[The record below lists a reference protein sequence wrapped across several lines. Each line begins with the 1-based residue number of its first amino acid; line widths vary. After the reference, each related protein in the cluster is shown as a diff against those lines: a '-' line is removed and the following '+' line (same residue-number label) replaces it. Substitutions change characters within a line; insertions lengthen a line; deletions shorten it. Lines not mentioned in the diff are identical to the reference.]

1 MKTVK
6 LSLLAVVV
14 ATAVSPSAFAGDT
27 VEAATTEL
35 TAIQPGMSQSEI
47 DQKIG
52 RFLERTG
59 NSAAAQ
65 NYLIAHD
72 YRTTTPQENTAA
84 SPVQPA
90 NTLNPITNQAQTD
103 RDNGQDTAIQDA
115 QHAANWASLKADDAQ
130 HAITVAQTD
139 IDANKAAI
147 TDTRNDVSAVQSD
160 VTNIKGDVAHAQS
173 TADHANANANTALMN
188 GVKLSGAVTEN
199 KNNIEQNRS
208 DIADQQKL
216 LASNEQKQIVRDNGQ
231 DTAIQDAQHAANW
244 ASMKADDAQHA
255 IMVAQTDI
263 DANKAAIADTRN
275 DVSAVQSDVTNIKGD
290 VAHAQSTADHA
301 NANANTALMNGVK
314 LSGAVTENKNN
325 IEQNR
330 SDIADQQKL
339 LASNE
344 QKQIVRDNGQDT
356 AIQDAQ
362 HAANWASMKADDAQ
376 HAIMVAQTDIDANK
390 AAIADTRNDVSAVQ
404 SDVTNI
410 KGDVAHAQSTADHA
424 NANANTA
431 LMNGVKLSGAV
442 TENKNNIEQNRSDIA
457 DQQQQLDET
466 RKTVA
471 ATGDVQTA
479 ARYQSMIDARQT
491 AAANAQQAQAD
502 TQQQQMDDQ
511 QKQIDATQKTVSALG
526 DAQTNAHYQEMV
538 NAGLRAQN
546 DANARTA
553 AEQKQKIDT
562 LATNQATQQHIDSV
576 QYGEQIQ
583 RLAQDSTQTHEQ
595 IDSLTQDVTQTHQ
608 QLSNT
613 QKRVADNSQQITTLN
628 NHFDSLKNEVEDN
641 RKEAN
646 AGTASAI
653 AIASQ
658 PQVKTGDLMMVSA
671 GAGTYNG
678 ESAVSVGTSFNA
690 GTHTVLKAGISADTQ
705 SDFGAGVGVGYSF

>member
-1 MKTVK
+1 MNTVK

-27 VEAATTEL
+27 VEAAATEL
-35 TAIQPGMSQSEI
+35 AAIQPGMSQVEI

-52 RFLERTG
+52 QFLERTG

-72 YRTTTPQENTAA
+72 YQTTTPQENTAA

-90 NTLNPITNQAQTD
+90 STLNPITNQAQT
-103 RDNGQDTAIQDA
+103 
-115 QHAANWASLKADDAQ
+115 
-130 HAITVAQTD
+130 
-139 IDANKAAI
+139 
-147 TDTRNDVSAVQSD
+147 
-160 VTNIKGDVAHAQS
+160 
-173 TADHANANANTALMN
+173 
-188 GVKLSGAVTEN
+188 
-199 KNNIEQNRS
+199 
-208 DIADQQKL
+208 
-216 LASNEQKQIVRDNGQ
+216 VRDNGQ

-244 ASMKADDAQHA
+244 ASQKADDAHHA

-275 DVSAVQSDVTNIKGD
+275 DVAAVQSDVSTIKGS

-301 NANANTALMNGVK
+301 NANANTALMNDVK
-314 LSGAVTENKNN
+314 LSA
-325 IEQNR
+325 
-330 SDIADQQKL
+330 
-339 LASNE
+339 
-344 QKQIVRDNGQDT
+344 
-356 AIQDAQ
+356 
-362 HAANWASMKADDAQ
+362 
-376 HAIMVAQTDIDANK
+376 
-390 AAIADTRNDVSAVQ
+390 
-404 SDVTNI
+404 
-410 KGDVAHAQSTADHA
+410 
-424 NANANTA
+424 
-431 LMNGVKLSGAV
+431 AV

-466 RKTVA
+466 QKTVA

-491 AAANAQQAQAD
+491 AAANAQQEQAD
-502 TQQQQMDDQ
+502 TQQQQITDQ

-538 NAGLRAQN
+538 NARLRAQN

-553 AEQKQKIDT
+553 ADQKQKIDT

-595 IDSLTQDVTQTHQ
+595 IDSLSQDVTQTQQ
-608 QLSNT
+608 QLTNT
-613 QKRVADNSQQITTLN
+613 QKRVADNSQQINTLN
-628 NHFDSLKNEVEDN
+628 NHFSSLKNEVEDN

-658 PQVKTGDLMMVSA
+658 PQVKTGDVMMVSA
-671 GAGTYNG
+671 GAGTFNG

-690 GTHTVLKAGISADTQ
+690 GTHTVIKAGVSADTQ

>member
-27 VEAATTEL
+27 VEAAATEL
-35 TAIQPGMSQSEI
+35 AAIQPGMSQMEI

-52 RFLERTG
+52 RFLERTE

-72 YRTTTPQENTAA
+72 YQTTTPQENRTS

-90 NTLNPITNQAQTD
+90 STLNPITNQAQID
-103 RDNGQDTAIQDA
+103 RDNGQDTAIQNA
-115 QHAANWASLKADDAQ
+115 QHTANWASL
-130 HAITVAQTD
+130 
-139 IDANKAAI
+139 
-147 TDTRNDVSAVQSD
+147 
-160 VTNIKGDVAHAQS
+160 
-173 TADHANANANTALMN
+173 
-188 GVKLSGAVTEN
+188 
-199 KNNIEQNRS
+199 
-208 DIADQQKL
+208 
-216 LASNEQKQIVRDNGQ
+216 
-231 DTAIQDAQHAANW
+231 
-244 ASMKADDAQHA
+244 KADDAQHA

-263 DANKAAIADTRN
+263 DTNKASIADTR
-275 DVSAVQSDVTNIKGD
+275 S
-290 VAHAQSTADHA
+290 
-301 NANANTALMNGVK
+301 
-314 LSGAVTENKNN
+314 
-325 IEQNR
+325 
-330 SDIADQQKL
+330 
-339 LASNE
+339 
-344 QKQIVRDNGQDT
+344 
-356 AIQDAQ
+356 
-362 HAANWASMKADDAQ
+362 
-376 HAIMVAQTDIDANK
+376 
-390 AAIADTRNDVSAVQ
+390 DVSAVQ

-671 GAGTYNG
+671 GAGTFNG

>member
-14 ATAVSPSAFAGDT
+14 ATVVSPSAFAGDT

-103 RDNGQDTAIQDA
+103 
-115 QHAANWASLKADDAQ
+115 
-130 HAITVAQTD
+130 
-139 IDANKAAI
+139 
-147 TDTRNDVSAVQSD
+147 
-160 VTNIKGDVAHAQS
+160 
-173 TADHANANANTALMN
+173 
-188 GVKLSGAVTEN
+188 
-199 KNNIEQNRS
+199 
-208 DIADQQKL
+208 
-216 LASNEQKQIVRDNGQ
+216 
-231 DTAIQDAQHAANW
+231 
-244 ASMKADDAQHA
+244 
-255 IMVAQTDI
+255 
-263 DANKAAIADTRN
+263 
-275 DVSAVQSDVTNIKGD
+275 
-290 VAHAQSTADHA
+290 
-301 NANANTALMNGVK
+301 
-314 LSGAVTENKNN
+314 
-325 IEQNR
+325 
-330 SDIADQQKL
+330 
-339 LASNE
+339 
-344 QKQIVRDNGQDT
+344 RDNGQDT

-466 RKTVA
+466 RKIVA

-491 AAANAQQAQAD
+491 ATANAQQEQAD

-671 GAGTYNG
+671 GAGTFNG

-690 GTHTVLKAGISADTQ
+690 GTHTVIKAGVSADTQ

>member
-35 TAIQPGMSQSEI
+35 TVIQPGMSQSEI

-59 NSAAAQ
+59 NSVAAQ

-72 YRTTTPQENTAA
+72 YQTTTPQENTAA
-84 SPVQPA
+84 SPVQPT

-139 IDANKAAI
+139 IDANTAAI

-173 TADHANANANTALMN
+173 TADHANANANTALIN

-208 DIADQQKL
+208 DF
-216 LASNEQKQIVRDNGQ
+216 
-231 DTAIQDAQHAANW
+231 
-244 ASMKADDAQHA
+244 
-255 IMVAQTDI
+255 
-263 DANKAAIADTRN
+263 
-275 DVSAVQSDVTNIKGD
+275 
-290 VAHAQSTADHA
+290 
-301 NANANTALMNGVK
+301 
-314 LSGAVTENKNN
+314 
-325 IEQNR
+325 
-330 SDIADQQKL
+330 
-339 LASNE
+339 
-344 QKQIVRDNGQDT
+344 
-356 AIQDAQ
+356 
-362 HAANWASMKADDAQ
+362 
-376 HAIMVAQTDIDANK
+376 
-390 AAIADTRNDVSAVQ
+390 
-404 SDVTNI
+404 
-410 KGDVAHAQSTADHA
+410 
-424 NANANTA
+424 
-431 LMNGVKLSGAV
+431 
-442 TENKNNIEQNRSDIA
+442 A

-466 RKTVA
+466 RKIVA

-562 LATNQATQQHIDSV
+562 LATNQATQQHINSV

-628 NHFDSLKNEVEDN
+628 NHFSSLKNEVEDN

-658 PQVKTGDLMMVSA
+658 PQVKAGDFMMMSA
-671 GAGTYNG
+671 GAGTFNG

-690 GTHTVLKAGISADTQ
+690 GTHTVIKAGVSADTQ

>member
-1 MKTVK
+1 
-6 LSLLAVVV
+6 
-14 ATAVSPSAFAGDT
+14 
-27 VEAATTEL
+27 
-35 TAIQPGMSQSEI
+35 
-47 DQKIG
+47 
-52 RFLERTG
+52 
-59 NSAAAQ
+59 
-65 NYLIAHD
+65 
-72 YRTTTPQENTAA
+72 
-84 SPVQPA
+84 
-90 NTLNPITNQAQTD
+90 
-103 RDNGQDTAIQDA
+103 
-115 QHAANWASLKADDAQ
+115 
-130 HAITVAQTD
+130 
-139 IDANKAAI
+139 
-147 TDTRNDVSAVQSD
+147 
-160 VTNIKGDVAHAQS
+160 
-173 TADHANANANTALMN
+173 MN
-188 GVKLSGAVTEN
+188 GVKLSSAVTEN

-255 IMVAQTDI
+255 ITVAQTDI

-301 NANANTALMNGVK
+301 NANANTAL
-314 LSGAVTENKNN
+314 
-325 IEQNR
+325 I
-330 SDIADQQKL
+330 
-339 LASNE
+339 
-344 QKQIVRDNGQDT
+344 
-356 AIQDAQ
+356 
-362 HAANWASMKADDAQ
+362 
-376 HAIMVAQTDIDANK
+376 
-390 AAIADTRNDVSAVQ
+390 
-404 SDVTNI
+404 
-410 KGDVAHAQSTADHA
+410 
-424 NANANTA
+424 
-431 LMNGVKLSGAV
+431 NGVKLSGAV

-466 RKTVA
+466 RKIVA

-562 LATNQATQQHIDSV
+562 LATNQATQQHINSV

-628 NHFDSLKNEVEDN
+628 NHFSSLKNEVEDN

-658 PQVKTGDLMMVSA
+658 PQVKAGDFMMMSA
-671 GAGTYNG
+671 GAGTFNG

-690 GTHTVLKAGISADTQ
+690 GTHTVIKAGVSADTQ

>member
-35 TAIQPGMSQSEI
+35 TVIQPGMSQSEI

-59 NSAAAQ
+59 NSVAAQ

-72 YRTTTPQENTAA
+72 YQTTTPQENTAA
-84 SPVQPA
+84 SPVQPT

-139 IDANKAAI
+139 IDANTAAI

-188 GVKLSGAVTEN
+188 GVKLS
-199 KNNIEQNRS
+199 S
-208 DIADQQKL
+208 
-216 LASNEQKQIVRDNGQ
+216 
-231 DTAIQDAQHAANW
+231 
-244 ASMKADDAQHA
+244 
-255 IMVAQTDI
+255 
-263 DANKAAIADTRN
+263 
-275 DVSAVQSDVTNIKGD
+275 
-290 VAHAQSTADHA
+290 
-301 NANANTALMNGVK
+301 
-314 LSGAVTENKNN
+314 
-325 IEQNR
+325 
-330 SDIADQQKL
+330 
-339 LASNE
+339 
-344 QKQIVRDNGQDT
+344 
-356 AIQDAQ
+356 
-362 HAANWASMKADDAQ
+362 
-376 HAIMVAQTDIDANK
+376 
-390 AAIADTRNDVSAVQ
+390 
-404 SDVTNI
+404 
-410 KGDVAHAQSTADHA
+410 
-424 NANANTA
+424 
-431 LMNGVKLSGAV
+431 AV

-466 RKTVA
+466 RKIVA

-562 LATNQATQQHIDSV
+562 LATNQATQQHINSV

-628 NHFDSLKNEVEDN
+628 NHFSSLKNEVEDN

-671 GAGTYNG
+671 GAGTFNG

>member
-1 MKTVK
+1 MDEKKYMNTVK

-14 ATAVSPSAFAGDT
+14 ATAVSPSAFASDT
-27 VEAATTEL
+27 VEAAATEL
-35 TAIQPGMSQSEI
+35 AAIQPGMSQVEI

-72 YRTTTPQENTAA
+72 YQTTTPQENTTA

-90 NTLNPITNQAQTD
+90 STLNPITNQAQTI

-115 QHAANWASLKADDAQ
+115 QHAANWASQKADDAH
-130 HAITVAQTD
+130 HAIMVAQTD

-160 VTNIKGDVAHAQS
+160 VTNIKADVAHAQS

-208 DIADQQKL
+208 DIADQQKR
-216 LASNEQKQIVRDNGQ
+216 LASNEHKQTVRDNGQ

-244 ASMKADDAQHA
+244 ASLKADDAQHA
-255 IMVAQTDI
+255 ITVAQTDI

-290 VAHAQSTADHA
+290 VTHAQSTADHA
-301 NANANTALMNGVK
+301 NANANTAL
-314 LSGAVTENKNN
+314 
-325 IEQNR
+325 I
-330 SDIADQQKL
+330 
-339 LASNE
+339 
-344 QKQIVRDNGQDT
+344 
-356 AIQDAQ
+356 
-362 HAANWASMKADDAQ
+362 
-376 HAIMVAQTDIDANK
+376 
-390 AAIADTRNDVSAVQ
+390 
-404 SDVTNI
+404 
-410 KGDVAHAQSTADHA
+410 
-424 NANANTA
+424 
-431 LMNGVKLSGAV
+431 NGVKLSGAV

-491 AAANAQQAQAD
+491 AAANAQQEQAD

-628 NHFDSLKNEVEDN
+628 NHFSSLKNEVEDN

-671 GAGTYNG
+671 GAGTFNG

-690 GTHTVLKAGISADTQ
+690 GTHTVIKAGVSADTQ

>member
-35 TAIQPGMSQSEI
+35 AAIQPGMSQAEI

-52 RFLERTG
+52 RFLERTE

-72 YRTTTPQENTAA
+72 YQTTTPQENTAA
-84 SPVQPA
+84 SPVQPT

-147 TDTRNDVSAVQSD
+147 TDARNDVSAVQSD
-160 VTNIKGDVAHAQS
+160 VTNIKGDVAHAQSTADHASANANTALMNGVKLSGAVTENKNNIDQNRSDIADQQQQLDETRKTVAATGDVQTAARYQSMIDARQTAAANAQQEQADTQQTDIDANKATITDTRSDVSAVQSDVTTIKGDVAHAQS

-199 KNNIEQNRS
+199 KNNIDQNRS

-244 ASMKADDAQHA
+244 ASLKADDAQHA
-255 IMVAQTDI
+255 IMVAQSDI

-275 DVSAVQSDVTNIKGD
+275 DVSAVQSDVTTIKGD

-301 NANANTALMNGVK
+301 SANANTALMNGVK

-325 IEQNR
+325 I
-330 SDIADQQKL
+330 D
-339 LASNE
+339 
-344 QKQIVRDNGQDT
+344 
-356 AIQDAQ
+356 
-362 HAANWASMKADDAQ
+362 
-376 HAIMVAQTDIDANK
+376 
-390 AAIADTRNDVSAVQ
+390 
-404 SDVTNI
+404 
-410 KGDVAHAQSTADHA
+410 
-424 NANANTA
+424 
-431 LMNGVKLSGAV
+431 
-442 TENKNNIEQNRSDIA
+442 QNRSDIA

-595 IDSLTQDVTQTHQ
+595 IDSLTQDVNQTHQ

-628 NHFDSLKNEVEDN
+628 NHFSSLKNEVEDN

-658 PQVKTGDLMMVSA
+658 PQVKAGDFMMVSA
-671 GAGTYNG
+671 GAGTFNG

-690 GTHTVLKAGISADTQ
+690 GTHTVIKAGVSADTQ